1 MCTSA
6 ESFVGN
12 PFCARFLFFSS
23 FFRLSF
29 SIFFSCFS
37 LFLRSLLC
45 AFSLDA
51 PRPTGGGDSAT
62 GSGGDPAVSVAGAG
76 DGGARCVADG
86 DALGESRK
94 SRRPSSDSWPP
105 GTACVAREA
114 CQFES
119 ASDLRRERWSAAALV
134 EGDTGRCGALE

>member
-12 PFCARFLFFSS
+12 SFCARFLFFSS

-29 SIFFSCFS
+29 SIFFSRFS

-51 PRPTGGGDSAT
+51 PRPIGGGDSAT
-62 GSGGDPAVSVAGAG
+62 GSGCDPAVSVAGAG
-76 DGGARCVADG
+76 DGGAVRCVADG

-94 SRRPSSDSWPP
+94 SRRPSSDS
-105 GTACVAREA
+105 
-114 CQFES
+114 
-119 ASDLRRERWSAAALV
+119 
-134 EGDTGRCGALE
+134 